1 MKMGA
6 VIESR
11 NITAGYGKAVIIQD
25 VNIEIEEGRIT
36 AIVGPN
42 GSGKSTF
49 LKTVFGLTR
58 VFKGN
63 IFFDGKDVTRLAPEE
78 RARMGLGYVPQVNN
92 VFPSLTV
99 MENLE
104 MGAYSI
110 EKKEQVRTEIEEMME
125 IFPILRERRN
135 QKAGSLSGGERQML
149 AMAMALMGKPKV
161 LLLDEPAAALA
172 PKIVN
177 QIFTRIRDIVETGV
191 TVLLV
196 EQHAKRALSIC
207 DMGYVMSGGRVVMK
221 GPGSELLSDERF
233 VEAFLGRA

>member
-1 MKMGA
+1 MVA

-11 NITAGYGKAVIIQD
+11 GITAGYGKAVIIRD
-25 VNIEIEEGRIT
+25 VDIKVEEGKIT

-58 VFKGN
+58 VFKGC
-63 IFFDGKDVTRLAPEE
+63 IMYDGKDVTRLAPEE

-92 VFPSLTV
+92 VFPNLTV
-99 MENLE
+99 LENLE
-104 MGAYSI
+104 MGAYAM
-110 EKKEQVRTEIEEMME
+110 KDKEQVRAEIEEMME
-125 IFPILRERRN
+125 IFPILRERKK

-172 PKIVN
+172 PKVVN
-177 QIFTRIRDIVETGV
+177 QIFSRIREIVNSGI

-196 EQHAKRALSIC
+196 EQHARRALSLC
-207 DMGYVMSGGRVVMK
+207 DTGYVMSSGRVVMK
-221 GPGSELLSDERF
+221 GPGSELLSDEKF
-233 VEAFLGRA
+233 IEAFLGRA

>member
-1 MKMGA
+1 MVA

-11 NITAGYGKAVIIQD
+11 GITAGYGKAVIIRD
-25 VNIEIEEGRIT
+25 VNLKVEEGKIT

-58 VFKGN
+58 VFKGS
-63 IFFDGKDVTRLAPEE
+63 IMYDGKDVTRLAPEE

-92 VFPSLTV
+92 VFPNLTV
-99 MENLE
+99 LENLE
-104 MGAYSI
+104 MGAYAM
-110 EKKEQVRTEIEEMME
+110 KDKEQVKAEIEEMME
-125 IFPILRERRN
+125 IFPILRERKK

-172 PKIVN
+172 PKVVN
-177 QIFTRIRDIVETGV
+177 QIFSRIREIVNSGI

-196 EQHAKRALSIC
+196 EQHARRALSLC
-207 DMGYVMSGGRVVMK
+207 DMGYVMSSGRVVMK
-221 GPGSELLSDERF
+221 GPGSELLSDEKF
-233 VEAFLGRA
+233 IEAFLGRA

>member
-1 MKMGA
+1 MVA

-11 NITAGYGKAVIIQD
+11 GITAGYGKAVIIRD
-25 VNIEIEEGRIT
+25 VDIKVEEGKIT

-58 VFKGN
+58 VFKGC
-63 IFFDGKDVTRLAPEE
+63 IMYDGKDVTRLAPEE

-92 VFPSLTV
+92 VFPNLTV
-99 MENLE
+99 LENLE
-104 MGAYSI
+104 MGAYAM
-110 EKKEQVRTEIEEMME
+110 KDKEQVRAEIEEMME
-125 IFPILRERRN
+125 IFPILRERKK

-172 PKIVN
+172 PKVVN
-177 QIFTRIRDIVETGV
+177 QIFSRIREIVNSGI

-196 EQHAKRALSIC
+196 EQHARRALSLC
-207 DMGYVMSGGRVVMK
+207 DMGYVMSSGRVVMK
-221 GPGSELLSDERF
+221 GPGSELLSDEKF
-233 VEAFLGRA
+233 IEAFLGRA

>member
-1 MKMGA
+1 MVA

-11 NITAGYGKAVIIQD
+11 RITAGYGKAVIIRD
-25 VNIEIEEGRIT
+25 VDIKVEEGKIT

-58 VFKGN
+58 VFKGC
-63 IFFDGKDVTRLAPEE
+63 IMYDGKDVTRLAPEE

-92 VFPSLTV
+92 VFPNLTV
-99 MENLE
+99 LENLE
-104 MGAYSI
+104 MGAYAM
-110 EKKEQVRTEIEEMME
+110 KDKEQVRAEIEEMME
-125 IFPILRERRN
+125 IFPILRERKK

-172 PKIVN
+172 PKVVN
-177 QIFTRIRDIVETGV
+177 QIFSRIREIVNSGI

-196 EQHAKRALSIC
+196 EQHARRALSLC
-207 DMGYVMSGGRVVMK
+207 DMGYVMSSGRVVMK
-221 GPGSELLSDERF
+221 GPGSELLSDEKF
-233 VEAFLGRA
+233 IEAFLGRA

>member
-1 MKMGA
+1 MVA

-11 NITAGYGKAVIIQD
+11 GITAGYGKAVIIRD
-25 VNIEIEEGRIT
+25 VDIKVEEGKIT

-58 VFKGN
+58 VFKGC
-63 IFFDGKDVTRLAPEE
+63 IMYDGKDVTSLAPEE

-92 VFPSLTV
+92 VFPNLTV
-99 MENLE
+99 LENLE
-104 MGAYSI
+104 MGAYAM
-110 EKKEQVRTEIEEMME
+110 KDKEQVRAEIEEMME
-125 IFPILRERRN
+125 IFPILRERKK

-172 PKIVN
+172 PKVVN
-177 QIFTRIRDIVETGV
+177 
-191 TVLLV
+191 
-196 EQHAKRALSIC
+196 
-207 DMGYVMSGGRVVMK
+207 
-221 GPGSELLSDERF
+221 
-233 VEAFLGRA
+233 

>member
-1 MKMGA
+1 MGA

-221 GPGSELLSDERF
+221 GPGSELLSDEKF

>member
-1 MKMGA
+1 MGA

-25 VNIEIEEGRIT
+25 VNIEIEEGKIT

-221 GPGSELLSDERF
+221 GPGSELLSDEKF

>member
-1 MKMGA
+1 MVA

-11 NITAGYGKAVIIQD
+11 GITAGYGKAVIIRD
-25 VNIEIEEGRIT
+25 VDIKVEEGKIT

-58 VFKGN
+58 VFKGC
-63 IFFDGKDVTRLAPEE
+63 IMYDGKDITPLAPEE

-92 VFPSLTV
+92 VFPNLTV
-99 MENLE
+99 LENLE
-104 MGAYSI
+104 MGAYAM
-110 EKKEQVRTEIEEMME
+110 KDKEQVRAEIEEMME
-125 IFPILRERRN
+125 IFPILRERKK

-172 PKIVN
+172 PKVVN
-177 QIFTRIRDIVETGV
+177 QIFSRIREIVNSGI

-196 EQHAKRALSIC
+196 EQHARRALSLC
-207 DMGYVMSGGRVVMK
+207 DMGYVMSSGRVVMK
-221 GPGSELLSDERF
+221 GPGSELLSDEKF
-233 VEAFLGRA
+233 IEAFLGRA